1 MDGNLKLVADLALI
15 LVSAGV
21 FTIIS
26 RALKQPLVLGYI
38 IAGIL
43 VGPHIG
49 LFPTVTSVD
58 VVERWS
64 EIGVIFMMF
73 GLGLEFSFKKLLK
86 VGSSALIIAGCKF
99 VGLFIVGF
107 AVGLTMGWTTME
119 SMFLGGLLSMSS
131 TAVVLKAYEDM
142 NLKDKPFSAT
152 VFGTLVVEDIIAII
166 LMVVFSTVAVSKKF
180 EGGEMLFNLTKLIF
194 FLILWFLVGIY
205 LIPTLLNKS
214 RKWLN
219 DEILLIVSIGLCFGM
234 VSLATS
240 VGFSSAL
247 GAFVIGSILA
257 ETLEGEHIVKL
268 TGGIKNLFSAV
279 FFVSVGMMVDPRVI
293 IEHWLPVLVITLLV
307 VVGHILFAAGG
318 ALLAGRDLETSVKT
332 GFSLSQLGEFG
343 FILAGVGVSLGVMR
357 DFTYPVI
364 VTVSVIT
371 TFTTPYMI
379 KLAAPVEGFLRL
391 HLPKKWVEALDQP
404 GDRERQTTDSMA
416 EWKKYLTSFALRIVL
431 YSVLLIA
438 LLFGCHAYLA
448 PLMHRLLSSMSASH
462 QDVLIALSVLL
473 LMFPFLLGIVS
484 RKHSEKESAA
494 RLVRLNPSNKR
505 ILNVL
510 RLLKA
515 AVALI
520 FLLATLAVYLQA
532 YSRWVIPVVLVLGLL
547 VSFLLFRSNRHLR
560 NFISFEDRFV
570 ANLNA
575 RETKAL
581 QEHESFKAMVSELA
595 PEEVAAEGLDR
606 VSVEAFTLGKDSF
619 LTGRT
624 LREVDMRRYG
634 CMLVS
639 TQRGNEF
646 ITNPRPD
653 RRFEEGDVVW
663 IAGEKSRMD
672 ILK

>member
-1 MDGNLKLVADLALI
+1 MDDLKLVADLALI
-15 LVSAGV
+15 LVSAGA

-49 LFPTVTSVD
+49 LFPTVTSTD

-86 VGSSALIIAGCKF
+86 VGASALIIAGCKF
-99 VGLFIVGF
+99 IGLFIVGF
-107 AVGLTMGWTTME
+107 AVGLAMGWTTME

-142 NLKDKPFSAT
+142 GLKNKPFAAT

-180 EGGEMLFNLTKLIF
+180 EGGEMLFNLTKLVF

-205 LIPTLLNKS
+205 LIPTLLKKS

-240 VGFSSAL
+240 VGFSAAL
-247 GAFVIGSILA
+247 GAFVMGSILA

-293 IEHWLPVLVITLLV
+293 VAHWLPVLVITLLV
-307 VVGHILFAAGG
+307 IVGHILFAAGG
-318 ALLAGRDLETSVKT
+318 SLLAGKDLETSVKT

-343 FILAGVGVSLGVMR
+343 FILAGVGVGLGVMR

-379 KLAAPVEGFLRL
+379 KLAGPVEAMLRRRM
-391 HLPKKWVEALDQP
+391 PQKWVAFLDQP
-404 GDRERQTTDSMA
+404 GDRGRQSTASMD
-416 EWKKYLTSFALRIVL
+416 EWRRYLTSFVLRIVL
-431 YSVLLIA
+431 YSVLLFA
-438 LLFGCHAYLA
+438 LLAGCRAYFA
-448 PLMHRLLSSMSASH
+448 PFMHKVLSSLRPAH
-462 QDVLIALSVLL
+462 QDVLIALSVLV
-473 LMFPFLLGIVS
+473 LMTPFLLGIVS
-484 RKHSEKESAA
+484 RQHSEKESAK
-494 RLVRLNPSNKR
+494 RLIALDPGNRR

-520 FLLATLAVYLQA
+520 FLLAMLAIYLQS
-532 YSRWVIPVVLVLGLL
+532 YSKWVIPVVLVAGLL
-547 VSFLLFRSNRHLR
+547 VSYLLFRSNRHLR
-560 NFISFEDRFV
+560 DFISFEDRFV

-575 RETKAL
+575 RET
-581 QEHESFKAMVSELA
+581 QEREEDESFKAMVSEAA
-595 PEEVAAEGLDR
+595 PEEIAAVGLDR
-606 VSVEAFTLGKDSF
+606 VAVEAFTLGKDSF

-624 LREVDMRRYG
+624 LREVDMRKYG

-639 TQRGNEF
+639 TQRGDEF
-646 ITNPRPD
+646 ITNPKPD
-653 RRFEEGDVVW
+653 RRFKEGDVVW
-663 IAGEKSRMD
+663 IAGEKSSMD